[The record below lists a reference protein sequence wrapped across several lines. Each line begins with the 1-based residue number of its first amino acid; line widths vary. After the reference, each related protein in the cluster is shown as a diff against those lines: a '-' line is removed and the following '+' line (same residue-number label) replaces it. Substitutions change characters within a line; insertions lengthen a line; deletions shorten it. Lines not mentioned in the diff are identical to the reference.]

1 MGGPALHVVV
11 PVAGLRER
19 GYETILVA
27 GSVGQGEQSMAY
39 VTEELGV
46 PVVTIPHLHREIS
59 PVRDLLATVRLARI
73 MRAERPAILH
83 THTAKAGAVG
93 RLAALSPAAIGR
105 RSSSTRSTAT
115 SCVATSAGSGQA
127 VFRLLERLARPDH
140 DALVAVSPEVR
151 DELVSFGVAPASK
164 FRVIRLGIEL
174 DERLARD
181 GAARA
186 ETRRVMGIPDE
197 RFVVGWIGRM
207 TAVKRTDVV
216 LTAFRRLK
224 DDGIDAVLCMVG
236 DGPDRRSVEDLAGEL
251 GIMRDSL
258 FPGYQEDVGPFF
270 AAFDVF
276 VLPSGN
282 EGTPVTAIEAL
293 ASGCPV
299 VATRVGGVPDVVTDG
314 EDGFLVEPGDVD
326 ALATSMARLANDA
339 GLRARMAAAGRER
352 MRTRYSVDRLIDDVD
367 RLYRDLLERKR
378 IDPASLDSTSAG
390 GAGRR

>member
-1 MGGPALHVVV
+1 MGGPALHVSYLS
-11 PVAGLRER
+11 AGLRDR

-39 VTEELGV
+39 VASELGV

-73 MRAERPAILH
+73 IRAERPTILH

-93 RLAALSPAAIGR
+93 RAAALLAGR
-105 RSSSTRSTAT
+105 RRPPIIVHTFHGHVLRGYFGRFWTGA
-115 SCVATSAGSGQA
+115 
-127 VFRLLERLARPDH
+127 FRLLERQLARITDM
-140 DALVAVSPEVR
+140 LVAVSPEVR
-151 DELVSFGVAPASK
+151 DELVSYGVAPASK
-164 FRVIRLGIEL
+164 FRIIRLGIEL
-174 DERLARD
+174 DERLSPE

-186 ETRRVMGIPDE
+186 ETRRVMGIRDD

-216 LTAFRRLK
+216 LRAFRRLR
-224 DDGIDAVLCMVG
+224 DEGVDAVLCMVG

-251 GIMRDSL
+251 EVMRDCL
-258 FPGYQEDVGPFF
+258 FPGYQEDVAPFF

-293 ASGCPV
+293 AGGCPV

-314 EDGFLVEPGDVD
+314 EDGFLVEPGDVEGLAERL
-326 ALATSMARLANDA
+326 ALLANDPA
-339 GLRARMAAAGRER
+339 LRAAMGGAGRDR
-352 MRTRYSVDRLIDDVD
+352 MRSRYAVDRLIDDID
-367 RLYRDLLERKR
+367 RLYRDLLERKGLR
-378 IDPASLDSTSAG
+378 LQPPQPPSAG
-390 GAGRR
+390 GAGTR

>member
-1 MGGPALHVVV
+1 MGGPALHVSYLS
-11 PVAGLRER
+11 AGLRER

-39 VTEELGV
+39 VAEDLGV
-46 PVVTIPHLHREIS
+46 PFVTIPYLHREIS

-73 MRAERPAILH
+73 IRAERPVILH

-93 RLAALSPAAIGR
+93 RAAALLAGR
-105 RSSSTRSTAT
+105 RRPPIIVHTFHGHVLRGYFGRFWT
-115 SCVATSAGSGQA
+115 GF
-127 VFRLLERLARPDH
+127 FRLLERLLARITDV
-140 DALVAVSPEVR
+140 LVAVSPEVR

-174 DERLARD
+174 DQRLSPD

-186 ETRRVMGIPDE
+186 ETRRVLGIRGE

-216 LTAFRRLK
+216 LRAFRRLRQE
-224 DDGIDAVLCMVG
+224 GVDAVLCMVG
-236 DGPDRRSVEDLAGEL
+236 DGPDRRWVEDLAGEL
-251 GIMRDSL
+251 GIMRDCL
-258 FPGYQEDVGPFF
+258 FPGYQEDVGQFF

-326 ALATSMARLANDA
+326 ALAARLAQLASDP
-339 GLRARMAAAGRER
+339 GLRATMGGAGRER
-352 MRTRYSVDRLIDDVD
+352 MRGRYAVDRLIDDID

-378 IDPASLDSTSAG
+378 IEPAALESPSAG
-390 GAGRR
+390 GAGTR

>member
-1 MGGPALHVVV
+1 MGGPALHVSYLS
-11 PVAGLRER
+11 AGLRDR

-39 VTEELGV
+39 VAEELGV

-73 MRAERPAILH
+73 IRAERPAILH

-93 RLAALSPAAIGR
+93 RVAAFLAGR
-105 RSSSTRSTAT
+105 RRPPIIVHTFHGHVLRGYFGRFWT
-115 SCVATSAGSGQA
+115 G
-127 VFRLLERLARPDH
+127 VFRLLERWLARIT

-151 DELVSFGVAPASK
+151 DELVAFGVAPASK

-174 DERLARD
+174 DERLDRD

-186 ETRRVMGIPDE
+186 ETRRVMGIGDE
-197 RFVVGWIGRM
+197 RFVMGWIGRM
-207 TAVKRTDVV
+207 TAVKRTDIV
-216 LTAFRRLK
+216 LRSFSRLK
-224 DDGIDAVLCMVG
+224 DEGVDAVLCMVG

-251 GIMRDSL
+251 GVMRDSL

-314 EDGFLVEPGDVD
+314 EDGFLVEPGDVEE
-326 ALATSMARLANDA
+326 LAARLAQLANDPD
-339 GLRARMAAAGRER
+339 LRGRMGAAGRER
-352 MRTRYSVDRLIDDVD
+352 MRSRYAVDRLIDDID
-367 RLYRDLLERKR
+367 RLYRDLLERKGV
-378 IDPASLDSTSAG
+378 DPAAVATSAG